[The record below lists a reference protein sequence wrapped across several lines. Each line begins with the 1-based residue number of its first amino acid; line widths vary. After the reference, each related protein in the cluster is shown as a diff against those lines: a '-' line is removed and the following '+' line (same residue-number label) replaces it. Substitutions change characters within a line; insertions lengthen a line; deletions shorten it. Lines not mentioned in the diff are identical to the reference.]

1 MKNNNEIQSIKSGG
15 RYAKKKY
22 KCQIIGSILLSL
34 LQEKYYLKGSQLN
47 VQRIHL
53 LRIVPDVSNDN
64 SDILPV

>member
-1 MKNNNEIQSIKSGG
+1 MKNNKEIQSIKSGG

-47 VQRIHL
+47 V
-53 LRIVPDVSNDN
+53 
-64 SDILPV
+64 